1 MIRGIL
7 CATATVALAA
17 CEDDAALGESTGN
30 LATGQ
35 EFTLAAA
42 NDRSVLTLNGKIVS
56 TTPNSFQLDIGGDT
70 VMVEMDD
77 WDWYGEGRAL
87 KPGDEVSVTGRVD
100 HDLWETKKIEADS
113 VFVKNLATRFYANG
127 ADEED
132 LAVALT
138 QVSAPAISALGM
150 VSGIEGLEYTVG
162 AASGPIRVD
171 ASQVTPRPQIKVGD
185 RIYAWGSLDLDP
197 QERAELMAAGIV
209 VLAADK
215 TKLATASADQ
225 SANAASGNT
234 MSGSSEMP
242 SNGDMTANSS
252 S

>member
-1 MIRGIL
+1 MFRRLL
-7 CATATVALAA
+7 CAAAVVAVAA
-17 CEDDAALGESTGN
+17 CDDDEAIGENAGN

-42 NDRSVLTLNGKIVS
+42 SDQSVLTLNGEVVS

-87 KPGDEVSVTGRVD
+87 KPGNEISVTGRVD
-100 HDLWETKKIEADS
+100 HDLWETKKIEAES

-138 QVSAPAISALGM
+138 QVGAPATSALGM

-171 ASQVTPRPQIKVGD
+171 ASQVNRRPQIEVGD
-185 RIYAWGSLDLDP
+185 RVYAWGSLDLDP
-197 QERAELMAAGIV
+197 NERAELMASGIV
-209 VLAADK
+209 VLIADK
-215 TKLATASADQ
+215 TKSAATSVNQ
-225 SANAASGNT
+225 PANAVSGNS
-234 MSGSSEMP
+234 MSGNSDMP
-242 SNGDMTANSS
+242 GNGDMTANSGS
-252 S
+252 